1 MEPEHDCAEY
11 RERLLTSLRG
21 DMRRSASGA
30 ADSIQ
35 VFVNQRRI
43 GVLHGNGSEDTLQ
56 VQTDVPIDS
65 IQLRAED
72 GVLLGGLLAPEYGF
86 RTSRTLLKRA
96 TIELRVQNY
105 EQGGSVRAVYIPA
118 PSFWHRVRRAWGRV
132 ADHAA
137 PSPVTVAGSGMRAIV
152 FTQVLLAIVL
162 VGLVADR
169 ITGWITPVPPP
180 LPVTEVEV
188 PWAAPRGEVTKL
200 EQQLGELSRMQAK
213 AVETIQAQQQG
224 MAQLQRTMAKL
235 SSTQETVASSV
246 LTVQQELEQQRK
258 GAGREAAR
266 LTRVIMSKAHSEQEQ
281 LEAEIHSLT
290 VANDRLAKEM
300 ADLEQH
306 NQDLKKRLQSA
317 GVDVSKTTVS
327 DREKPMVAWEHDA
340 TQLPNTPQLAEARPM
355 SQQPPFLFWV
365 TFSDGASQESIDQW
379 VREMRGRK
387 GAFREGWQAVEI
399 VPLAEPMDHVLDRIK
414 QARIVKAVRVSS
426 LCDPWTYDQS
436 PCPL

>member
-11 RERLLTSLRG
+11 RERLLTG
-21 DMRRSASGA
+21 MRTDVCRSASAA

-35 VFVNQRRI
+35 VLVNERRI
-43 GVLHGNGSEDTLQ
+43 GVLHGNRGEATLQ
-56 VQTDVPIDS
+56 VQTDMRIDS
-65 IQLRAED
+65 VQLRSED

-86 RTSRTLLKRA
+86 RTSRTLLNQA

-105 EQGGSVRAVYIPA
+105 EQGGSVRAAYIPA
-118 PSFWHRVRRAWGRV
+118 SSFWHRVRRAWSSV

-137 PSPVTVAGSGMRAIV
+137 PRPVTFVGSGMRTIA
-152 FTQVLLAIVL
+152 FTQLFLAVAL

-169 ITGWITPVPPP
+169 ITGWMTPVRPS
-180 LPVTEVEV
+180 LPVTQTEV

-200 EQQLGELSRMQAK
+200 EQQLVELSRMQAK
-213 AVETIQAQQQG
+213 AVETIQTQQQT

-246 LTVQQELEQQRK
+246 LTVQEEMEQQRK

-266 LTRVIMSKAHSEQEQ
+266 MTRVIMSKAHSEQEQ

-290 VANDRLAKEM
+290 VANDRLSKEM

-317 GVDVSKTTVS
+317 GVDVSKATVS
-327 DREKPMVAWEHDA
+327 DREKPMVARHHDA
-340 TQLPNTPQLAEARPM
+340 IHPPNTPQLAEARPM
-355 SQQPPFLFWV
+355 SQRPPFLFWV
-365 TFSDGASQESIDQW
+365 TFRDGSSQESIDQW
-379 VREMRGRK
+379 VRELRGQK
-387 GAFREGWQAVEI
+387 GAFSEGWQAVEL
-399 VPLAEPMDHVLDRIK
+399 VPLAEPIDRFWI
-414 QARIVKAVRVSS
+414 RSNRPG
-426 LCDPWTYDQS
+426 L
-436 PCPL
+436 

>member
-1 MEPEHDCAEY
+1 MEPEHDRAEY
-11 RERLLTSLRG
+11 RERLLEGMRA
-21 DMRRSASGA
+21 DVRRSASGA

-35 VFVNQRRI
+35 VLVNERRI
-43 GVLHGNGSEDTLQ
+43 GVLHGDGGEATLQ
-56 VQTDVPIDS
+56 VQTDVRVDS
-65 IQLRAED
+65 VQLRSED

-86 RTSRTLLKRA
+86 RTSRTRLKRA

-118 PSFWHRVRRAWGRV
+118 PSFWHRARRAWSRV
-132 ADHAA
+132 ADRTA
-137 PSPVTVAGSGMRAIV
+137 PRPVAFAGSGMRTIA
-152 FTQVLLAIVL
+152 FTQILLAVAL

-169 ITGWITPVPPP
+169 ITGWMTPVAPS
-180 LPVTEVEV
+180 LPVTQTEV

-200 EQQLGELSRMQAK
+200 EQQLVELSRMQTK
-213 AVETIQAQQQG
+213 AVETIQSQQQG
-224 MAQLQRTMAKL
+224 MAQLQRTIAKL
-235 SSTQETVASSV
+235 SSTQEAVASSV
-246 LTVQQELEQQRK
+246 LTVQQEMEQQRK

-266 LTRVIMSKAHSEQEQ
+266 MTRVIMSKAHSEQEQ

-290 VANDRLAKEM
+290 VANDRLSREM

-317 GVDVSKTTVS
+317 GLDVSKATVS
-327 DREKPMVAWEHDA
+327 DREKPMVARQHDA
-340 TQLPNTPQLAEARPM
+340 IQPPRTPQLAEALPM

-399 VPLAEPMDHVLDRIK
+399 VPLAEPMDRVLDQIK
-414 QARIVKAVRVSS
+414 QTRIVKAVRVSS
-426 LCDPWTYDQS
+426 R
-436 PCPL
+436 